1 MDAAAVNRVDE
12 HLGPPDASPNFRSL
26 PVANTAQTSHL
37 HVPIVRRAAVV
48 PLRHAAASPP
58 ARAARAQDMMP
69 TTTATAAPRPPPSP
83 PPPPSAATAKAPGP
97 GATAAL
103 LLPSSPA
110 DTRAANTSITETL
123 HILDAFNHRHH
134 NQHRATHWWSSFRIL
149 RRRLQSLR
157 DALLSSARAAPPGA
171 VRQRLRC
178 RAGRPSFSQLAAD
191 NQHAPLGLLLLA
203 VLGRV
208 DTVLATLAPSDDA
221 KTLPPPAVQSSRA
234 NVTTARPMPAETE
247 TEAPPPDLGV
257 AVSVKMSRALLSA
270 RSALKRARPLT
281 HTKKRSRDVK
291 SEAAGS
297 DTAGK
302 QRQSNKKNKKKSK
315 DGATPLPTSL
325 AHWPDTRDT
334 SKRPISSN
342 Y

>member
-1 MDAAAVNRVDE
+1 MDFSLPVFLE

-37 HVPIVRRAAVV
+37 HVPIVRRAALV

-157 DALLSSARAAPPGA
+157 DALLSSARAAPAGGRQTTSSLSRWQA
-171 VRQRLRC
+171 VRL
-178 RAGRPSFSQLAAD
+178 RAGWMRTHVVPRAYMFVL
-191 NQHAPLGLLLLA
+191 PLSCPPLPMRSVYDPRSLMRQCLDPVQF
-203 VLGRV
+203 VL
-208 DTVLATLAPSDDA
+208 
-221 KTLPPPAVQSSRA
+221 PAGCGQPTCSPRA
-234 NVTTARPMPAETE
+234 
-247 TEAPPPDLGV
+247 APP
-257 AVSVKMSRALLSA
+257 R
-270 RSALKRARPLT
+270 
-281 HTKKRSRDVK
+281 RSRPRRHRL
-291 SEAAGS
+291 SHPRAI
-297 DTAGK
+297 
-302 QRQSNKKNKKKSK
+302 R
-315 DGATPLPTSL
+315 
-325 AHWPDTRDT
+325 
-334 SKRPISSN
+334 
-342 Y
+342 

>member
-1 MDAAAVNRVDE
+1 
-12 HLGPPDASPNFRSL
+12 
-26 PVANTAQTSHL
+26 
-37 HVPIVRRAAVV
+37 
-48 PLRHAAASPP
+48 
-58 ARAARAQDMMP
+58 MP

-157 DALLSSARAAPPGA
+157 DALLSSARAAPAGGRQTTSSLSRWQA
-171 VRQRLRC
+171 VRL
-178 RAGRPSFSQLAAD
+178 RAGWMRTHVVPRAYISFSQLAAD

-257 AVSVKMSRALLSA
+257 AVSRQDVPRPVKRE
-270 RSALKRARPLT
+270 KRAEESAPSD

-315 DGATPLPTSL
+315 DGGDAFANLFGSL
-325 AHWPDTRDT
+325 A
-334 SKRPISSN
+334 
-342 Y
+342 